1 MQKRAF
7 FRLRAARQRVAGM
20 TAQQTEHPTEP
31 TNMDENLNFDTLAV
45 RSGSLRSE
53 FNEHSEALYL
63 TSSFCFGSAAEAA
76 ERFKNSDTGYT
87 YARFTNPTVTM
98 FQDRLAALEG
108 GEACMATASGMAAI
122 MSVVMAELQ
131 QGDHIVSSRSLF
143 GSTLGMF
150 SQIFPRFGIT
160 TTFVDPSDFDAW
172 KNAVRPETKMFVL
185 ETPSNPLTE
194 VADIEAVSQIAKAAG
209 ALFVVDNCFCSP
221 ALQQPLKSGA
231 DVVMHSATKFLDG
244 QGRVLGGA
252 LVGSKA
258 FIMEKVFPFV
268 RSAGPTLSAFNAWV
282 LLKGMETLSLRVEKQ
297 SANALE
303 IARWLEAHPAVKR
316 VFYPGLESH
325 PQHALAMRQ
334 QKSGGAIVS
343 FELKGDTPE
352 QQRANAWSVI
362 DGTKVCSITG
372 NLGDTRTTI
381 THPATTTHG
390 RIAPEARA
398 AAGITE
404 GLIRLA
410 VGLEDP
416 RDVRNDLA
424 HGLDAAQ

>member
-1 MQKRAF
+1 
-7 FRLRAARQRVAGM
+7 
-20 TAQQTEHPTEP
+20 
-31 TNMDENLNFDTLAV
+31 MDDFLSPDTLAV
-45 RSGSLRSE
+45 RAGTLRSE

-63 TSSFCFGSAAEAA
+63 TSSFCFTSAQDAA
-76 ERFKNSDTGYT
+76 TRFANSEDNYT
-87 YARFTNPTVTM
+87 YSRFTNPTVTM

-108 GEACMATASGMAAI
+108 GEACIATASGMAAI
-122 MSVVMAELQ
+122 MSVVMSALQ
-131 QGDHIVSSRSLF
+131 AGDHLVSSRSLF

-150 SQIFPRFGIT
+150 SQIFSKFGIT
-160 TTFVDPSDFDAW
+160 ATFVDATDLNAW
-172 KNAVRPETKMFVL
+172 REAVKPETKMFFL

-194 VADIEAVSQIAKAAG
+194 LADIGAISKIAKEVG

-221 ALQQPLKSGA
+221 ALQQPLKHGA

-258 FIMEKVFPFV
+258 FITGKVFPFV

-282 LLKGMETLSLRVEKQ
+282 LLKGLETLSLRVEHQ
-297 SANALE
+297 SASALA

-325 PQHALAMRQ
+325 PQHALAQRQ
-334 QKSGGAIVS
+334 QKAGGAVVS
-343 FELKGDTPE
+343 FEVKGDTPE
-352 QQRANAWSVI
+352 AQRANAWRVI
-362 DGTKVCSITG
+362 DNTQVVSITA

-381 THPATTTHG
+381 THPATTTHL
-390 RIAPEARA
+390 RVTPEARA

-410 VGLEDP
+410 VGLESVQDLQ
-416 RDVRNDLA
+416 NDLGR
-424 HGLDAAQ
+424 GLGAGV

>member
-1 MQKRAF
+1 
-7 FRLRAARQRVAGM
+7 
-20 TAQQTEHPTEP
+20 
-31 TNMDENLNFDTLAV
+31 MDDTFNLDTLAV
-45 RSGSLRSE
+45 RAGTLRTG
-53 FNEHSEALYL
+53 FNEHSEALFL
-63 TSSFCFGSAAEAA
+63 TSSFCFSSAAEAA
-76 ERFKNSDTGYT
+76 ERFRNAEDSYT
-87 YARFTNPTVTM
+87 YSRFTNPTVTM

-122 MSVVMAELQ
+122 LSVVMAALQ
-131 QGDHIVSSRSLF
+131 AGDHIVSSRSLF

-150 SQIFPRFGIT
+150 SQIFGKFGVA
-160 TTFVDPSDFDAW
+160 TTFVDPNDLDAW
-172 KNAVRPETKMFVL
+172 KNAVRPETKMFFL

-194 VADIEAVSQIAKAAG
+194 VADIEAISRIAKAAN

-221 ALQQPLKSGA
+221 VLQQPLKLGA

-252 LVGSKA
+252 LVGSRQ

-282 LLKGMETLSLRVEKQ
+282 LLKGMETLPLRVEKQ
-297 SANALE
+297 SANALD
-303 IARWLEAHPAVKR
+303 IASWLETHPAVKR
-316 VFYPGLESH
+316 VFYPGLASH

-334 QKSGGAIVS
+334 QKAGGAIVS
-343 FELKGDTPE
+343 FEVKGDTPDA
-352 QQRANAWSVI
+352 QRANAWRVI
-362 DGTKVCSITG
+362 DSTKICSITG

-390 RIAPEARA
+390 RITPEARA

-410 VGLEDP
+410 VGLENAQDI
-416 RDVRNDLA
+416 RNDLA
-424 HGLDAAQ
+424 HGLDAAG

>member
-1 MQKRAF
+1 
-7 FRLRAARQRVAGM
+7 
-20 TAQQTEHPTEP
+20 
-31 TNMDENLNFDTLAV
+31 MDENLNFDTLAV
-45 RSGSLRSE
+45 RSGTLRSE

-76 ERFKNSDTGYT
+76 ERFKNSETGYT

-122 MSVVMAELQ
+122 MSVVMAALQ
-131 QGDHIVSSRSLF
+131 AGDHIVSSQSLF

-160 TTFVDPSDFDAW
+160 TTFVDPSDLDAW
-172 KNAVRPETKMFVL
+172 KNAVRPETKMFFL

-194 VADIEAVSQIAKAAG
+194 VADIEAVGKIAKAAG

-221 ALQQPLKSGA
+221 ALQQPLKFGA

-252 LVGSKA
+252 LVGSKQ

-325 PQHALAMRQ
+325 PQHALAKRQ

-343 FELKGDTPE
+343 FELEGDTPE
-352 QQRANAWSVI
+352 AQRANAWRVI

-390 RIAPEARA
+390 RITPEARA

-416 RDVRNDLA
+416 RDVRADLA
-424 HGLDAAQ
+424 RGLDAAQ